1 MQQQIQQV
9 VAGGAILVEEPIQ
22 QEGSMQHRPH
32 HVIQMA
38 DKRLPMFEM
47 GVDENREEIVI
58 LKRAAKGTGKGRRGQ
73 RNEKDAQDEGSIREA
88 IHAIVILQR
97 ALMV

>member
-9 VAGGAILVEEPIQ
+9 VAGGAILVQEPIQ

-47 GVDENREEIVI
+47 GVDENCEEIII
-58 LKRAAKGTGKGRRGQ
+58 LKRAAKGAGKGRCGQ
-73 RNEKDAQDEGSIREA
+73 RNEKDAQGQRPNREA

-97 ALMV
+97 ASIV